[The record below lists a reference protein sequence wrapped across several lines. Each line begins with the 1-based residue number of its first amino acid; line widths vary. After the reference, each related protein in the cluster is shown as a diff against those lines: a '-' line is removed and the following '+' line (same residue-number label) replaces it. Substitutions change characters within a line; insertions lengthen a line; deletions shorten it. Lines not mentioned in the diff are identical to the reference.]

1 MPRMP
6 VGCLHWFFA
15 SPSLQVVFWLC
26 IMPALSNDILLL
38 VGEFLED
45 HRDRYNLIFVCRR
58 FHDLFLSLVYRAT
71 SITTCCEIQSFLR
84 SVLKRPELARA
95 VRSLSFD
102 RWQDGLSTGNAKII
116 GEDCESFHRWTES
129 VSKSNNEFT
138 DWKQDL
144 QNGVSE
150 AWIALLLPLARN
162 LRHLRLIYPK
172 DNNYLDRTL
181 QRAVSGE
188 YSAFQSLQEVSLSHL
203 DCDSDDT
210 RGSFLPSQILPFFQL
225 PLMRKISADTVMES
239 NSAQED
245 RGMSEADP
253 LTDASSISEIT
264 LNTGN
269 GAKGMK
275 SLIASCPSLKSF
287 KYQHSDSH
295 LHAEAYQPSAF
306 YRSLVRNK
314 STLQT
319 LWLDSCGHHLPFT
332 IAGVNETH
340 DEWFGSLAE
349 FTALKD
355 LRIRLPN
362 LLDIRYQLEPTT
374 PLPDVLPQSLESL
387 YVEGCKENSLSVLLK
402 QVQMVLGQ
410 RASRF
415 PKLNRI
421 DIEGFFHD
429 DEDYEDSGYEGNGGT
444 GEKVIKPRVYEM
456 VEPLRI
462 ACAGVG
468 VDLFLRDRLCL
479 ETMNGSA
486 A

>member
-1 MPRMP
+1 
-6 VGCLHWFFA
+6 
-15 SPSLQVVFWLC
+15 
-26 IMPALSNDILLL
+26 MPALPNDILLL
-38 VGEFLED
+38 VGDFLED

-58 FHDLFLSLVYRAT
+58 FHDLFLGLVYRAA
-71 SITTCCEIQSFLR
+71 SITTCCDIQSFLR

-95 VRSLSFD
+95 VRSLYFD
-102 RWQDGLSTGNAKII
+102 CWQDGPSTGDAKIT
-116 GEDCESFHRWTES
+116 GEDRESFHGWTES
-129 VSKSNNEFT
+129 ISKSDDEFA
-138 DWKQDL
+138 DWKHDL
-144 QNGVSE
+144 QNGISE

-203 DCDSDDT
+203 GGDADDT
-210 RGSFLPSQILPFFQL
+210 KGSFRPSQILPFFQL
-225 PLMRKISADTVMES
+225 PLMRSISADTVMES
-239 NSAQED
+239 NSTQED
-245 RGMSEADP
+245 RGMSEVDP

-264 LNTGN
+264 LSEGN

-275 SLIASCPSLKSF
+275 SLIASCPSLKTF
-287 KYQHSDSH
+287 KYQHSDLH
-295 LHAEAYQPSAF
+295 LHAEGYQPSAF
-306 YRSLVRNK
+306 YRSLVGNR

-332 IAGVNETH
+332 ITGINETH

-362 LLDIRYQLEPTT
+362 LLDIRYQPEPTT
-374 PLPDVLPQSLESL
+374 PLPEVLPQSLESL
-387 YVEGCKENSLSVLLK
+387 YVEGCKENSLSILLQ
-402 QVQMVLGQ
+402 QVHMVLGQ
-410 RASRF
+410 HASRF
-415 PKLNRI
+415 PMLNRV

-429 DEDYEDSGYEGNGGT
+429 DDDYEDSGYEGNRGT

-462 ACAGVG
+462 ACAEAS
-468 VDLFLRDRLCL
+468 VDLFLRDRLCS

>member
-1 MPRMP
+1 
-6 VGCLHWFFA
+6 
-15 SPSLQVVFWLC
+15 
-26 IMPALSNDILLL
+26 MPALPNDILLL

-45 HRDRYNLIFVCRR
+45 HHDRYSLIFVCRR
-58 FHDLFLSLVYRAT
+58 FHDLFLGLVYRAA
-71 SITTCCEIQSFLR
+71 SIRTCCNTQSFLR

-95 VRSLSFD
+95 VRSLHFD
-102 RWQDGLSTGNAKII
+102 RWQDGLSTGDAKIT
-116 GEDCESFHRWTES
+116 GEDRELFNRWTES
-129 VSKSNNEFT
+129 ISKSDESA

-144 QNGVSE
+144 RNGVSE
-150 AWIALLLPLARN
+150 AWIALLLPLVRN

-203 DCDSDDT
+203 ECDSDNT
-210 RGSFLPSQILPFFQL
+210 NGSFLPSQILPFFQL
-225 PLMRKISADTVMES
+225 PLMRSISADTVMES

-245 RGMSEADP
+245 RGMPEADP

-264 LNTGN
+264 LSAGN

-295 LHAEAYQPSAF
+295 LHAEGYQPSAF
-306 YRSLVRNK
+306 YRSLVGNR

-319 LWLDSCGHHLPFT
+319 LWLDSCGYHLPFT
-332 IAGVNETH
+332 ITGVNETH

-362 LLDIRYQLEPTT
+362 LLDIRYQPEPMTS
-374 PLPDVLPQSLESL
+374 LPDVLPQSLESL
-387 YVEGCKENSLSVLLK
+387 YVEGCKENSLPVLLK
-402 QVQMVLGQ
+402 QINMVLGQ
-410 RASRF
+410 HASRF
-415 PKLNRI
+415 PMLNRV

-429 DEDYEDSGYEGNGGT
+429 DEDYEDSGYEANGGT

-462 ACAGVG
+462 ACAEAG

>member
-1 MPRMP
+1 
-6 VGCLHWFFA
+6 
-15 SPSLQVVFWLC
+15 
-26 IMPALSNDILLL
+26 MPALPNDILLL
-38 VGEFLED
+38 VGESLED
-45 HRDRYNLIFVCRR
+45 HHDRYSLIFVCRR
-58 FHDLFLSLVYRAT
+58 FHDLFLGLVYRAA
-71 SITTCCEIQSFLR
+71 SMTTCCDIQSFLR

-95 VRSLSFD
+95 VRSLHFD
-102 RWQDGLSTGNAKII
+102 RWQDGLSTGDAKIT
-116 GEDCESFHRWTES
+116 GEDRELFNRWTES
-129 VSKSNNEFT
+129 ISKSDDESA

-144 QNGVSE
+144 RNGVSE

-203 DCDSDDT
+203 ECDSDNT
-210 RGSFLPSQILPFFQL
+210 KGSFLPSQILPFFQL
-225 PLMRKISADTVMES
+225 PLMRSISADTVMES

-253 LTDASSISEIT
+253 LTDPSSISEIT
-264 LNTGN
+264 LTAGN

-295 LHAEAYQPSAF
+295 LHAEGYQPSAF
-306 YRSLVRNK
+306 YRSLVGNR

-332 IAGVNETH
+332 VTGVNETH

-349 FTALKD
+349 FTALKN

-362 LLDIRYQLEPTT
+362 LLNIRYQPEPMTS
-374 PLPDVLPQSLESL
+374 LPDVLPQSLESL

-402 QVQMVLGQ
+402 QIHMVLSQ
-410 RASRF
+410 HVSRF
-415 PKLNRI
+415 PMLNRV

-429 DEDYEDSGYEGNGGT
+429 DEDYEDSGYEANGGT
-444 GEKVIKPRVYEM
+444 GEKVVIKPRVYEM

-462 ACAGVG
+462 ACAEVG